1 MHVSVAT
8 DHRRLLTV
16 QVQRRI
22 QSCGRSLLHDR
33 RIRAA
38 QATCPGADPHAPQQ
52 LVSLR
57 QVAKQAQRG
66 GFKSMNDFAKAVR
79 VTVKA
84 ICSAA
89 GARQADQSSQS
100 DCG

>member
-1 MHVSVAT
+1 M
-8 DHRRLLTV
+8 

-22 QSCGRSLLHDR
+22 QFCGQSLLHDR
-33 RIRAA
+33 RVRAA
-38 QATCPGADPHAPQQ
+38 QAKCPGADPDAPRQ

-66 GFKSMNDFAKAVR
+66 GFKFLEDFAKAVR
-79 VTVKA
+79 VTVKG

-89 GARQADQSSQS
+89 ELRQTGQVPQSEF
-100 DCG
+100 G